1 MAFSNRVLTT
11 TQTELWDKVQD
22 TFLNSNVLATRL
34 MSAPKKWSG
43 RQIEKPVKVTGNSS
57 FTIFSGMQTLPNA
70 PVDTRQKMV
79 WDPTFAAIPVSLPL
93 TEIAVNDTTARVIDL
108 MAVELE
114 SSVQDAADAMGTQLY
129 GNGLGDGSN
138 FAGLGYLIDDGTV
151 SATIGGLSRTTY
163 PTLSSTVTALSGGVL
178 SLANIATGFDAPTSG
193 SIRPTLIPTT
203 KAVAS
208 LYEKLL
214 TPQDRINKTVTFTK
228 DKRHG
233 GAGYQT
239 ADFRGVAIVA
249 DEKCTSGQFIF
260 LNEDVI
266 NWYALTMP
274 MAKSMSVKG
283 PDIEGNDYGNVSD
296 MGFSW
301 SDWIKPTNAAGVVS
315 QIYVAGQFIAEN
327 PKRCAKLTGAT
338 TT

>member
-22 TFLNSNVLATRL
+22 TVLNSNVIATRI
-34 MSAPKKWSG
+34 MTAPKKWSG
-43 RQIEKPVKVTGNSS
+43 RQIEKPVKTTTN
-57 FTIFSGMQTLPNA
+57 TQTTMFSGMQTLPNA

-79 WDPTFAAIPVSLPL
+79 WDPSFAATPVALPL
-93 TEIAVNDTTARVIDL
+93 TELAVNDTTARVIDL
-108 MAVELE
+108 MSLELD
-114 SSVQDAADAMGTQLY
+114 SSTQDAADFMGTAFY
-129 GNGLGDGSN
+129 ANGLGDASN

-151 SATIGGLSRTTY
+151 SSTIGGLSRTTH
-163 PTLSSTVTALSGGVL
+163 PTLSSTVTALSGGTI

-193 SIRPTLIPTT
+193 SIRPTVIATT
-203 KAVAS
+203 KAVYS

-228 DKRHG
+228 DKRNG

-239 ADFRGVAIVA
+239 CDFRGVPIVA
-249 DEKCTSGQFIF
+249 DEKCTSGNFIYI
-260 LNEDVI
+260 NEDVI

-274 MAKSMSVKG
+274 MAKSISAKG
-283 PDIEGNDYGNVSD
+283 AEIEGNDYNNVSD

-301 SDWIKPTNAAGVVS
+301 SEFIKPTNAAALVS
-315 QIYVAGQFIAEN
+315 QIYIAGQFIAEN